1 MNEEREQNL
10 KNIKRQ
16 AEDRTKNLVENIL
29 AEKDRKRRE
38 EEMMQKKYFEIKSAR
53 ERNEET
59 RRVKKKMAEKEKA
72 L

>member
-1 MNEEREQNL
+1 M

-16 AEDRTKNLVENIL
+16 AEDRTKHLVENII
-29 AEKDRKRRE
+29 AEKDRKRRD